1 MKKNQIVLQEGNK
14 DCGSACL
21 LSIIRYYGG
30 DYPLDK
36 LIELTNTTKEGTSFY
51 ELKYAS
57 NELGLIANGY
67 KVENISEVSKIDK
80 PILSQVNIKGYLHFV
95 VIYKIQN
102 NKCTIMDPAK
112 GKVILTIEK
121 FNEIFTGNILLIE
134 PYKKLEVH
142 KSDNYINNIIILLLQ
157 NNQKLIKNLILLSL
171 VYTSLT
177 CLYSFY
183 FKIAIDN
190 MILTHNLKI
199 IALIFFVIM
208 LIKETTG
215 YFRNKLLIYLNQ
227 KVDLSIFLE
236 TYNKILSLP
245 YNYYKTKSTGEV
257 ISRIND
263 LGQVKNLISKIL
275 VVIFLDI
282 LITIS
287 GGIILYIISPKLFL
301 YLLLIVLAYI
311 TIYKIF
317 KKSIKKLTT
326 MCQEKTAK
334 VNSLLVE
341 TISGF
346 ESIKELNYYQGIE
359 KKMEKVYI
367 DALEKTVTL
376 DKISN
381 IEAFIKNLVTETG
394 LLLVMFLGCSQI
406 LEGSLT
412 LGSLITFNS
421 LLLYFLSPIKNIIDT
436 SKEYFYVA
444 SSIKRANNFLN
455 VEPEELNNETNLV
468 PKGDITIQN
477 LTFKYGRTT
486 EVLKN
491 INLKINTGENT
502 LIMGNSGTGKSTLL
516 KIIYAYYKVK
526 RGTIKIGRIDINDYE
541 TQDIRKNIGYISQN
555 ETLFTDTIRNNIILD
570 RNISPKKFLDVC
582 KITGVEEIVK
592 DMPLGYDTPLEEGG
606 VNISGGQRQR
616 IILARMLFKE
626 CQILMIDEALNQLDI
641 SSERKILK
649 QLFKLYKEK
658 TIIVISHRKDNMDLY
673 NKVIK
678 LENGQ
683 IIEELVRNN

>member
-455 VEPEELNNETNLV
+455 VEPEELNNKTDLV

-582 KITGVEEIVK
+582 KITGVEEVVK

-616 IILARMLFKE
+616 IILARMLLKE